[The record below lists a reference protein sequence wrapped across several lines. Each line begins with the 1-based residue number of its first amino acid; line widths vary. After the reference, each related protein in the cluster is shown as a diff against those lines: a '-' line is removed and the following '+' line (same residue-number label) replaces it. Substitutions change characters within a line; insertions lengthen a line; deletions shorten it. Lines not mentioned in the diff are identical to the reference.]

1 MNAFIADILSFAL
14 AAFVFLMLVT
24 AVVNLFIRVP
34 YVPSRKKIV
43 RHLIKLAHIQN
54 GQTIYDLGCGDG
66 RFLVEAEKMAHQENK
81 QIQAIGFELAP
92 LPFLIASFKK
102 LLYRGQFKVSMKNF
116 FHENL
121 SKADMIFCYLGPET
135 LKKLAEK
142 MQKECRKGTKIYS
155 HTFKIEGLTPA
166 KVWVKNPKLHLPTI
180 YLYQI

>member
-1 MNAFIADILSFAL
+1 MPPLLADILSFAL

-24 AVVNLFIRVP
+24 AIVNLFIQVP

-43 RHLIKLAHIQN
+43 RHLIQLAQIQN

-66 RFLVEAEKMAHQENK
+66 RFLVEAEKSAKQEHK
-81 QIQAIGFELAP
+81 TIKAVGFELAP
-92 LPFLIASFKK
+92 LPFLLAQLKK
-102 LLYRGQFKVSMKNF
+102 WLYHCRYKVSMRNF
-116 FHENL
+116 FYENL

-142 MQKECRKGTKIYS
+142 IQKECRKGTKIYS
-155 HTFKIEGLTPA
+155 HTFKIEGMTPT
-166 KVWVKNPKLHLPTI
+166 KVWTKNPKLHLPTI